1 MSHKDIAAVWSTLH
15 CRADIDNIL
24 QELIGRYVLDA
35 SLDRA
40 LYRATAFSHIVALR
54 TIFDLQRTYL
64 QSPDLSFESRTSLLN
79 PDILFSAIK
88 HLLQVKVSA
97 FCAHDGLPDHDAYCS
112 FVSQALVSGIRALHL
127 QNRRLSLS
135 EYEAIIHKFELAW
148 SIETLRGV
156 DHFSVNLFCRRM
168 LAELSNNEQ
177 TNRLSSP
184 ACGIVQ
190 LQDFFHG
197 LVSSSYI
204 TKYTNSDG
212 FSILW
217 VAALM
222 PSPMQPRQP

>member
-1 MSHKDIAAVWSTLH
+1 MSHKDIAAVWSTLQ

-24 QELIGRYVLDA
+24 LELIGRYALEA
-35 SLDRA
+35 SPDRA
-40 LYRATAFSHIVALR
+40 LSRATAFSHVVALR

-88 HLLQVKVSA
+88 HLLEVKVLA
-97 FCAHDGLPDHDAYCS
+97 FCAHDGLPDHDAHCS
-112 FVSQALVSGIRALHL
+112 FVGQALVSGIRALHL

-135 EYEAIIHKFELAW
+135 EYEAVIRKFELAW
-148 SIETLRGV
+148 SIETLRAV
-156 DHFSVNLFCRRM
+156 DHFSVNHFCRRM

-177 TNRLSSP
+177 NHRLSSP
-184 ACGIVQ
+184 ACGIVR

-217 VAALM
+217 MAPLM

>member
-1 MSHKDIAAVWSTLH
+1 
-15 CRADIDNIL
+15 
-24 QELIGRYVLDA
+24 
-35 SLDRA
+35 
-40 LYRATAFSHIVALR
+40 
-54 TIFDLQRTYL
+54 L

-79 PDILFSAIK
+79 PDILFLAIK

-112 FVSQALVSGIRALHL
+112 FVGQALVSGIRALHL

-135 EYEAIIHKFELAW
+135 EYEAVIHKFELAW

-177 TNRLSSP
+177 NNRLSSP
-184 ACGIVQ
+184 ACGIVR

-197 LVSSSYI
+197 LVSSLYI

-212 FSILW
+212 FSTLW
-217 VAALM
+217 VVALM
-222 PSPMQPRQP
+222 PSPMPPRQPWPHQEAQQTGFTVL